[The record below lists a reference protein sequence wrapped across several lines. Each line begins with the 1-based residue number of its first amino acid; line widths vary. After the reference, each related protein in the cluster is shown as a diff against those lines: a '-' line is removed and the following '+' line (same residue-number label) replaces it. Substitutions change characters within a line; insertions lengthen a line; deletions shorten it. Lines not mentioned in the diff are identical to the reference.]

1 LQLIAAARPLTLTP
15 QPLRSS
21 EAAGTIERWR
31 AERHPHNDALP
42 STVTPALNGITAG
55 DPPVKPEITPG
66 WILASFPYG
75 LMHLACLA
83 AFWTGVSGDALLVCL
98 ASYAIRMFGVTA
110 GYHRYFSHRTF
121 RTSRFFQFL
130 LALLATASAQ
140 LGPLW
145 WAATHRHHHASS
157 DTEHDPHS
165 PRHYGFFWSHMGWF
179 LHPGNRRNNQAAI
192 RDYARF
198 PELVFIDRWS
208 LISPALLGTATF
220 LLGRVLAE
228 AGRPTSGAQMLVWGF
243 FISTVLLYHGT
254 YTINSLS
261 HVFGSQRFET
271 GDDSRN
277 NLLLA
282 LITLGEGWHNN
293 HHHCQSSCRQGIYW
307 WEIDITYLTLL
318 VLAKLGLVWDLRP
331 VPAKVYA
338 QAAERRHSGRP
349 QP

>member
-1 LQLIAAARPLTLTP
+1 LTILP
-15 QPLRSS
+15 QPRSSS
-21 EAAGTIERWR
+21 EAAGTIERRR
-31 AERHPHNDALP
+31 AEHHPANRSHQ
-42 STVTPALNGITAG
+42 TVSVPFRSEATAVDG
-55 DPPVKPEITPG
+55 PVKPEITPG
-66 WILASFPYG
+66 WILASLPYG
-75 LMHLACLA
+75 LMHLACLG

-110 GYHRYFSHRTF
+110 AYHRYFSHRTF
-121 RTSRFFQFL
+121 RTSRAFQFL
-130 LALLATASAQ
+130 LALLATSSAQ

-145 WAATHRHHHASS
+145 WAATHRHHHANS
-157 DTEHDPHS
+157 DTPQDPHS
-165 PRHYGFFWSHMGWF
+165 PRQYGFFWSHMGWF
-179 LHPGNRRNNQAAI
+179 LHPDNRRDNLAAI

-220 LLGRVLAE
+220 ALGRVLAE

-243 FISTVLLYHGT
+243 FVSTVLLYHGT

-293 HHHCQSSCRQGIYW
+293 HHHYQSSCRQGIYW

-318 VLAKLGLVWDLRP
+318 ILAKLGLVWDLRP

-338 QAAERRHSGRP
+338 QADQRRRSGRP
-349 QP
+349 RP

>member
-1 LQLIAAARPLTLTP
+1 MTLLP

-21 EAAGTIERWR
+21 EAAGTIKSWGAKQHPGEGGHQTVAEPFQAGAR
-31 AERHPHNDALP
+31 A
-42 STVTPALNGITAG
+42 V
-55 DPPVKPEITPG
+55 DPPVKPEITQG
-66 WILASFPYG
+66 WILASIPIG
-75 LMHLACLA
+75 MMHLACLA

-110 GYHRYFSHRTF
+110 AYHRYFSHRSF
-121 RTSRFFQFL
+121 RTGRLFQFL
-130 LALLATASAQ
+130 LALLATSSAQ

-145 WAATHRHHHASS
+145 WAATHRHHHANS
-157 DTEHDPHS
+157 DTEQDPHS
-165 PRHYGFFWSHMGWF
+165 PRHYGFLWSHMGWF
-179 LHPGNRRNNQAAI
+179 LHPGNRRDNLAGI

-198 PELVFIDRWS
+198 PELVFIDRWA

-220 LLGRVLAE
+220 ALGRVLAE

-243 FISTVLLYHGT
+243 LISTVLLYHGT

-331 VPAKVYA
+331 VPARVYA
-338 QAAERRHSGRP
+338 QAAEAQRSCRP
-349 QP
+349 LA